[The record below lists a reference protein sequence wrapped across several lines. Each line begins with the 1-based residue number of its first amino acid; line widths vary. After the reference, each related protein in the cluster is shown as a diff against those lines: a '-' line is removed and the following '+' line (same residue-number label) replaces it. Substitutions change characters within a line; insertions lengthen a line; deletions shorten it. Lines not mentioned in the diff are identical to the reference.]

1 MNFRNAFILA
11 LSAALALASSAVTL
25 AQGVDQQTLL
35 HPPADS
41 WPGYHG
47 DYSGRRHSSIHQI
60 TPQNVKNLSLA
71 WAFQTDRTA
80 PIKSSP
86 LLVDGILYFTIPD
99 NVWAVDAR
107 SGHEVWHYSSPTSQ
121 GEHIGQRGVATYK
134 GSPRATGPAWPL

>member
-1 MNFRNAFILA
+1 MNFLNSFVLA
-11 LSAALALASSAVTL
+11 LSAALALTSPAVSL

-47 DYSGRRHSSIHQI
+47 DYSGMRHSPLHQI

-71 WAFQTDRTA
+71 WAFQTDRSV

-86 LLVDGILYFTIPD
+86 LLIDGILYFTIPD

-107 SGHEVWHYSSPTSQ
+107 SGHQGWHYSSPTSQ
-121 GEHIGQRGVATYK
+121 GEHIGQRRVATYK
-134 GSPRATGPAWPL
+134 GSIFFLS